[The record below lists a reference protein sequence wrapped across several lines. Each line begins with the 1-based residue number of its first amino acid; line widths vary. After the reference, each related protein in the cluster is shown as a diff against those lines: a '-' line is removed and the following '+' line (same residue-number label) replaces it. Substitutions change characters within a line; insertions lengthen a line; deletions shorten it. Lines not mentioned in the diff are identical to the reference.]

1 MDYMKTQLGTMLEQ
15 VKMAMLAHTPVV
27 YIPTDQVEVVQQL
40 LYGEE
45 SVDSII
51 PRLCYKLADKSIGR
65 LMPGEM
71 GTTDDRGL
79 FSSIE
84 DNIKV
89 GVVDPDSLRIPS
101 VIVSYVSDWNGIAS
115 NVRSFIASYMGVK
128 KSKNQESPQHVDIV
142 HRSLYI
148 VVTPREVSIPAEIA
162 PYVKTVRVPALS
174 DAEIESLIK
183 SHLDRE
189 RVPENVVSEQLL
201 SQMMISFRGF
211 SGYRIEQM
219 MNQMIAQQSI
229 DYTGVDAAAIMETI
243 RTSKK
248 QMLENS
254 QGLKW
259 EKKVV
264 SGVAGL
270 DSISQWL
277 NARKEIF
284 RDPERAVRQHIDIPK
299 GLLVSGIPGSGKS
312 LMAKT
317 AATILDMPLISLDMG
332 ALLGGIMGES
342 EHNMIHALEMAEQ
355 MAPCVLWIDEI
366 EKAFSGSSQG
376 SSNSDGGVG
385 RRMFGKFLTW
395 MQEKSAA
402 CFVFATSNDITSLP
416 PELFRSERFDR
427 KFFTFMPMAEEC
439 AQIFAANIKA
449 QNRSYQKELEA
460 MPPRLK
466 VMQAQQ
472 LFSTRLEEPAFWLNL
487 LNECC
492 CPASAPTRLVLEED
506 KNKQEG
512 QEQKAETQE
521 KKERYVWSGMSRPK
535 NKLMTGA
542 DISALIREA
551 KFCIHPSP
559 IVANVPTVIY
569 GDVQM
574 GNAVRSIMQGQAF
587 KPYGETNLKD
597 IVKCFLKLHENEF
610 VPASGK
616 CILDFDRF
624 DDDEYLYR
632 HDPLTDQRWTNRYD
646 QVLYYTIVGA
656 INHYT
661 TELRKR

>member
-1 MDYMKTQLGTMLEQ
+1 MDFKDTQVGKMLEL
-15 VKMAMLAHTPVV
+15 VKTAMLAHTPVV
-27 YIPTDQVEVVQQL
+27 YIPTDQVEVVHEL
-40 LYGEE
+40 LYGQNT
-45 SVDSII
+45 VDAII
-51 PRLCYKLADKSIGR
+51 PRVCYRLADKSIVKLKADELGVSDEK
-65 LMPGEM
+65 MSF
-71 GTTDDRGL
+71 TSIDD
-79 FSSIE
+79 
-84 DNIKV
+84 NVKV
-89 GVVDPDSLRIPS
+89 GIIDPDSLRVPTI
-101 VIVSYVSDWNGIAS
+101 IVSYVMDWSGVIG
-115 NVRSFIASYMGVK
+115 NVRSFIASYLGVK
-128 KSKNQESPQHVDIV
+128 KGKNHESPQHIDIV

-148 VVTPREVSIPAEIA
+148 VVTAREQSVPPEIA
-162 PYVKTVRVPALS
+162 PYVKTVRVPVLS
-174 DAEIESLIK
+174 DDEIETVIR
-183 SHLDRE
+183 SHLDGE
-189 RVPENVVSEQLL
+189 GIPENIINEQLM
-201 SQMMISFRGF
+201 SQMIISFRGF
-211 SGYRIEQM
+211 SRYRMEQIL
-219 MNQMIAQQSI
+219 NQMIAQQSI
-229 DYTGVDAAAIMETI
+229 DYDFLDAASIMGAI

-259 EKKVV
+259 EKSNV

-277 NARKEIF
+277 HARREIF
-284 RDPERAVRQHIDIPK
+284 HDPERAIRQHIDIPK

-317 AATILDMPLISLDMG
+317 AAVILDMPLISLDMG

-427 KFFTFMPMAEEC
+427 KFFTFMPMADEC

-449 QNRSYQKELEA
+449 QNAAYDKELKA
-460 MPPRLK
+460 MPLRMQA
-466 VMQAQQ
+466 MQAQK
-472 LFSTRLEEPAFWLNL
+472 LFSPKLEEPAFWLGIINDS
-487 LNECC
+487 CC
-492 CPASAPTRLVLEED
+492 QRPSDCYLVIDEKSQQDGEE
-506 KNKQEG
+506 
-512 QEQKAETQE
+512 TE
-521 KKERYVWSGMSRPK
+521 KKNEGETVRYVWNSVSRPK
-535 NKLMTGA
+535 NKLLTGA

-551 KFCIHPSP
+551 KFAIHPSP
-559 IVANVPTVIY
+559 ILNNVPTVIY
-569 GDVQM
+569 DDM
-574 GNAVRSIMQGQAF
+574 PMANAVRTIMRGQDF

-610 VPASGK
+610 VPASGH
-616 CILDFDRF
+616 CVLDFDCF
-624 DDDEYLYR
+624 DDDKFIYR
-632 HDPLTDQRWTNRYD
+632 HDPKIDYSWRNDYD
-646 QVLYYTIVGA
+646 RVLYYTIVGA
-656 INHYT
+656 INHYAE
-661 TELRKR
+661 ELKKK

>member
-1 MDYMKTQLGTMLEQ
+1 MDFIKTQIGKMLEQ

-27 YIPTDQVEVVQQL
+27 YIPTDQMEVVQEL
-40 LYGEE
+40 LYGEKTI
-45 SVDSII
+45 DAII
-51 PRLCYKLADKSIGR
+51 PRVCYRLSDKSVGR
-65 LMPGEM
+65 LMTTERGVIDDK
-71 GTTDDRGL
+71 GT

-89 GVVDPDSLRIPS
+89 GVIDPDSLRIPS
-101 VIVSYVSDWNGIAS
+101 IIVSYVNDWNGITA
-115 NVRSFIASYMGVK
+115 NIRSFISTYLGVK
-128 KSKNQESPQHVDIV
+128 KNKNHESLQHIDVV

-148 VVTPREVSIPAEIA
+148 VVTPREQSIPAEIA

-174 DAEIESLIK
+174 DDEIESLIK
-183 SHLDRE
+183 MHLDNE
-189 RVPENVVSEQLL
+189 GISEDVVNEQLL
-201 SQMMISFRGF
+201 SQMIISFRGF

-219 MNQMIAQQSI
+219 INQMIAQQSI
-229 DYTGVDAAAIMETI
+229 DYDHAGTASIMETI
-243 RTSKK
+243 RNSKK

-254 QGLKW
+254 LGLKW
-259 EKKVV
+259 EKSIV

-277 NARKEIF
+277 HARREIF
-284 RDPERAVRQHIDIPK
+284 HDPERAIRQHIDIPK

-317 AATILDMPLISLDMG
+317 AAVILDMPLISLDMG

-342 EHNMIHALEMAEQ
+342 EHNMINALEMAEQ

-427 KFFTFMPMAEEC
+427 KFFTFMPTADEC

-449 QNRSYQKELEA
+449 QNNSYQRELSS
-460 MPPRLK
+460 MPMRLQA
-466 VMQAQQ
+466 MQAKQ
-472 LFSTRLEEPAFWLNL
+472 LFSPKLEEPSFWLDIVNS
-487 LNECC
+487 CC
-492 CPASAPTRLVLEED
+492 CPNGSKCQLVPEEKPEDKAEEELEE
-506 KNKQEG
+506 
-512 QEQKAETQE
+512 
-521 KKERYVWSGMSRPK
+521 KKITRYVWNGASRPK
-535 NKLMTGA
+535 NKLLTGA
-542 DISALIREA
+542 DISSLIREA
-551 KFCIHPSP
+551 KFHIHPSP
-559 IVANVPTVIY
+559 IVTNVPTVIY
-569 GDVQM
+569 GDMQM
-574 GNAVRSIMQGQAF
+574 SNAVRSILRGQEF

-610 VPASGK
+610 VPASGR
-616 CILDFDRF
+616 CILDFDQF
-624 DDDEYLYR
+624 DDDAFLYR
-632 HDPLTDQRWTNRYD
+632 HDPISNHTWMNDYD
-646 QVLYYTIVGA
+646 RVLYYTIVGA
-656 INHYT
+656 INHYAR
-661 TELRKR
+661 ELRRK